1 LISNTRCCGRDTKL
15 RGFFGFHPHLH
26 VLASDGCF
34 HDNGMFAVSP
44 ATDTKALEQ
53 LFRHKVL
60 KMLLAKRKI
69 THDMITLLDK

>member
-1 LISNTRCCGRDTKL
+1 
-15 RGFFGFHPHLH
+15 
-26 VLASDGCF
+26 
-34 HDNGMFAVSP
+34 MFAVSP